1 MNKMDVTVVVYLV
14 PLPAKKT
21 GFVIVF
27 SRLNIAHTRIL
38 FIISDRLYVEVRLY
52 IRMCNHRN
60 ISIMRRSQVCH
71 TNSEWKAILLSI
83 SCRKPTHEKG
93 KPSLYIHNTIHI
105 YVLRCHTLHM
115 ALYTSTVIHHCV
127 HIHTT
132 YIHAHTLLWQLHR
145 IHNSIYISH
154 TYTFHRMCKSCHVH
168 LKVNMAWCSAQLNLW
183 AHWGWTCIRV
193 GTY

>member
-27 SRLNIAHTRIL
+27 SRLNIAHTHIL

-71 TNSEWKAILLSI
+71 TNSEWKAILSSI
-83 SCRKPTHEKG
+83 SYQHMKKG
-93 KPSLYIHNTIHI
+93 SHRCTFTIPYIYIP
-105 YVLRCHTLHM
+105 RCHTLHM
-115 ALYTSTVIHHCV
+115 ALNPSTVIHHCV

-193 GTY
+193 GAY